1 MTLPANIRLGLKGLP
16 GAKTLVYYENVYIT
30 NVKSFITLG
39 PGSGELTWS
48 QSFKEMLEQ
57 IYSTLF

>member
-1 MTLPANIRLGLKGLP
+1 LKGLP
-16 GAKTLVYYENVYIT
+16 GAKTLAYYENVYIT

-39 PGSGELTWS
+39 PGCGELTWS

-57 IYSTLF
+57 IYSNLL